1 MNAAYPLKTTDEQT
15 VRVELTSPWSL
26 TFTHP
31 TTGRRHVMDATVP
44 GNVEI
49 DLEREGLMGNPFPP
63 DDFFATREWERVD
76 DWVYETVFDAPT
88 QAGRTASA
96 ARHGAR
102 DEIDLLFEGID
113 TIADVWLN
121 DELVLHT
128 ENMLVPHSVPVT
140 DRLRPRANTL
150 RVRIY
155 SAELHARRHRYD
167 AFQYSRG
174 QFAAR
179 QAQAYLRKARHMW
192 GWDNAPHLVS
202 AGIWRPVSLVI
213 RPATRIA
220 DVYLN
225 TQVIRDDSVVLGCSW
240 SIATPDIDLRAY
252 RGVFRLRERGDGAGA
267 GSGGDVRAGAGRV
280 VHELE
285 FPVNFVAGRFTTRVP
300 RSDVELWWPRGYG
313 EPVLYDAEV
322 ELLVGD
328 GVASRWSARFGIR
341 TVELLRSELTT
352 KDGDGEF
359 VFRVNGER
367 IYVNGANWKPK
378 HALHSLADARVRRA
392 LDLALDLN
400 CNMIRVWGGGIY
412 EEHGFFD
419 YCDEHGI
426 LVWQD
431 FMFACEF
438 PPNDEWFLEVV
449 KREAEWVVREFR
461 NHPSI
466 ALWSGD
472 NEVDQM
478 FFKAGRMA
486 QDLRPS
492 HNLVNR
498 KVLPEA
504 VRAWN
509 PHTPYLESSPYASD
523 CIIDERLRNPAGPWT
538 HFPPEDHVYPGAID
552 FQSAYRASPSHFVSE
567 TGPFFINAMSES
579 ESIIKLE
586 LPRAKRL
593 WDVPFDRR
601 TASVDMSLD
610 GHQTD
615 LYFLS
620 WKQAVQER
628 MEWLFGRTFS
638 LDDWRELALAVN
650 IYSGNCFKFA
660 IEYSR
665 SRKWKKTG
673 VIWWSLS
680 DMFPMMFNYS
690 VVDYEWKPKK
700 PYYWIRQSQLPQC
713 LMIVDAD
720 QGSADPGSLELFA
733 ANDTRQQFAGDYR
746 ITAVD
751 SSGKEHEHAKGR
763 FECPPNESLNLGKVA
778 VPAGQS
784 MLLVRW
790 PGGEVAGF
798 SGVSSGRPAVREHVN
813 HCVSGERPF
822 DFGAY
827 RTWVGM
833 LDRLYG
839 VEP

>member
-1 MNAAYPLKTTDEQT
+1 MREIVVLGAGNIGRGLLGEIAA
-15 VRVELTSPWSL
+15 
-26 TFTHP
+26 
-31 TTGRRHVMDATVP
+31 
-44 GNVEI
+44 
-49 DLEREGLMGNPFPP
+49 REGLMGNPFPP
-63 DDFFATREWERVD
+63 DDYHATREWERVD
-76 DWVYETVFDAPT
+76 DWVYETVFDAPAVG
-88 QAGRTASA
+88 AGAPGT
-96 ARHGAR
+96 GAGPRPR

-121 DELVLHT
+121 DELVLHA
-128 ENMLVPHSVPVT
+128 ENMLVPHAVSVT
-140 DRLRPRANTL
+140 ERLRPRANTL

-155 SAELHARRHRYD
+155 SAELHARRYRYD

-174 QFAAR
+174 QFASR

-202 AGIWRPVSLVI
+202 AGIWRPVNLVVRPGI
-213 RPATRIA
+213 RI
-220 DVYLN
+220 DEVYLN
-225 TQVIRDDSVVLGCSW
+225 TQVIRDDAIILGCSW
-240 SIATPDIDLRAY
+240 SIGTPDVDLSSY
-252 RGVFRLRERGDGAGA
+252 RGVFRLRERGEG
-267 GSGGDVRAGAGRV
+267 RATSSSARGGRV
-280 VHELE
+280 VHQIE
-285 FPVNFVAGRFTTRVP
+285 FPVTFVAGRFTTKIDP
-300 RSDVELWWPRGYG
+300 ADVKLWWPRGYG
-313 EPVLYDAEV
+313 EPVLYDAEI
-322 ELLVGD
+322 ELYVGD
-328 GVASRWSARFGIR
+328 EVASRWVTRFGIR
-341 TVELLRSELTT
+341 TIELLRSDVTT
-352 KDGDGEF
+352 KKADGEF
-359 VFRVNGER
+359 VFRCNGER
-367 IYVNGANWKPK
+367 IYINGANWKPK
-378 HALHSLADARVRRA
+378 HALHSLAEARVRPA

-412 EEHGFFD
+412 EGHAFYD
-419 YCDEHGI
+419 YCDEHGV

-438 PPNDEWFLEVV
+438 PPNDEWFIEAV

-466 ALWSGD
+466 GVWSGD

-478 FFKAGRMA
+478 FFKKGRMA
-486 QDLRPS
+486 HDLRPS

-523 CIIDERLRNPAGPWT
+523 RIIDERLRFPDGPWT
-538 HFPPEDHVYPGAID
+538 LYPPEDHVYPGALD
-552 FQSAYRASPSHFVSE
+552 FASAYRASPSHFVSE

-579 ESIIKLE
+579 ESIVDLE
-586 LPRAKRL
+586 MPRAKRL

-615 LYFLS
+615 LHFLS

-628 MEWLFGRTFS
+628 MEWLFGREFS
-638 LDDWRELALAVN
+638 LSDWRELALAVN
-650 IYSGNCFKFA
+650 VYSGDCFKFA

-713 LMIVDAD
+713 LMMVEADAAV
-720 QGSADPGSLELFA
+720 SAGRATDGRGPAPGRFELFA
-733 ANDTRQQFAGDYR
+733 VNDTRREFSGEYR

-751 SSGKEHEHAKGR
+751 AHGNESEHATGR
-763 FECPPNESLNLGKVA
+763 FECPPNESVMIGEIDR
-778 VPAGQS
+778 PAEPS
-784 MLLVRW
+784 MLLVSW
-790 PGGEVAGF
+790 PGAPVPGYDGDGA
-798 SGVSSGRPAVREHVN
+798 GRPAAKELVN
-813 HCVSGERPF
+813 HFVSGERPF
-822 DFGAY
+822 EFEAY
-827 RTWVGM
+827 RRWVGM
-833 LDRLYG
+833 LDGLYE
-839 VEP
+839 VERR